1 MRNFKDFINY
11 LFTLF
16 FFSLSLCAQDENIAS
31 IEIVNQS
38 NNSKNSTFQKRD
50 LINVRFDELSNKIK
64 NYYYTFEHCD
74 YNWEKS
80 TLFKNE
86 FIEGFD
92 DIRISNYQKSFNTL
106 QKFTNYSFNI
116 SNKKLKI
123 SGNYI
128 LTVKDNF
135 EKEILKRKFIIVDQY
150 NIGHIQISRAKEN
163 KIIDTHQNLKVT
175 FNCIECFYDNN
186 ADYKL
191 LVIRNN
197 NFNDFKIINKPTF
210 KTSKKLI
217 YDNVLFEGGD
227 EYLSFDTKNILSTSN
242 KIKKVL
248 NDKIYNTILYDDLKK
263 MIYSYNPDKNGV
275 FIVNSNNNNNYTDSD
290 YTLVKFTL
298 NKESDFDENLFI
310 VGGFNNH
317 DLNEKYRLNK
327 LSKNKFG
334 IELKLK
340 QGYYNYKYVKIKNGA
355 LKNISNFWQTENNY
369 SAILYQKK
377 QTDRYYK
384 IVGFGEKN
392 SFKIVN

>member
-1 MRNFKDFINY
+1 M
-11 LFTLF
+11 
-16 FFSLSLCAQDENIAS
+16 
-31 IEIVNQS
+31 
-38 NNSKNSTFQKRD
+38 
-50 LINVRFDELSNKIK
+50 
-64 NYYYTFEHCD
+64 
-74 YNWEKS
+74 
-80 TLFKNE
+80 
-86 FIEGFD
+86 
-92 DIRISNYQKSFNTL
+92 
-106 QKFTNYSFNI
+106 
-116 SNKKLKI
+116 
-123 SGNYI
+123 
-128 LTVKDNF
+128 
-135 EKEILKRKFIIVDQY
+135 
-150 NIGHIQISRAKEN
+150 
-163 KIIDTHQNLKVT
+163 
-175 FNCIECFYDNN
+175 
-186 ADYKL
+186 
-191 LVIRNN
+191 
-197 NFNDFKIINKPTF
+197 
-210 KTSKKLI
+210 
-217 YDNVLFEGGD
+217 LFEGGD

-263 MIYSYNPDKNGV
+263 MIYSYNPDKNGK
-275 FIVNSNNNNNYTDSD
+275 FIVNSNNNNNSTDSD